1 MHTGV
6 ESAPGCSR
14 CGLHWLIALSC
25 CLASFMSLSAC
36 TGFRSVVPAPLVFE
50 EQSAKILELAPLG
63 TPKEQAIRQLNDAGI
78 SGDFASS
85 PSIYYCDLWQRE
97 DGSLWH
103 LNVALLF
110 QEDGTL
116 YKTRPAQADVSWEKD
131 ASTTQQS
138 EP

>member
-1 MHTGV
+1 MQTGV

-97 DGSLWH
+97 DGSPLQVSQRFH
-103 LNVALLF
+103 VRNHSPF
-110 QEDGTL
+110 RRHS
-116 YKTRPAQADVSWEKD
+116 RPRAVFPADHIWR
-131 ASTTQQS
+131 
-138 EP
+138 

>member
-1 MHTGV
+1 MQAGMK
-6 ESAPGCSR
+6 SNPGNR
-14 CGLHWLIALSC
+14 WRPHWLVALWLILLSFTS
-25 CLASFMSLSAC
+25 LAAC

-50 EQSAKILELAPLG
+50 EQSAKLLEIAPLG
-63 TPKEQAIRQLNDAGI
+63 TPKEQAIRELNDAGI

-97 DGSLWH
+97 DGTMWH

-110 QEDGTL
+110 NEDGTL

-131 ASTTQQS
+131 APATEQA
-138 EP
+138 EL

>member
-1 MHTGV
+1 MQAGV
-6 ESAPGCSR
+6 ELDPGNRRGPHKLVALGVCLLS
-14 CGLHWLIALSC
+14 LI
-25 CLASFMSLSAC
+25 SLSAC

-50 EQSAKILELAPLG
+50 EQSAKILEIAPLG
-63 TPKEQAIRQLNDAGI
+63 TPKEQAIRKLDDAGI

-97 DGSLWH
+97 DGALWH

-116 YKTRPAQADVSWEKD
+116 YKTRPAQADISWEKG
-131 ASTTQQS
+131 ASATEQAQ
-138 EP
+138 P